1 VQQHFFKYYTS
12 QVDATE
18 KNGLSDG
25 CYIVLLENHLEIF

>member
-1 VQQHFFKYYTS
+1 MSIRDYTS

-25 CYIVLLENHLEIF
+25 CYLVLLENHLEIL